1 MPLDHFDH
9 SLADA
14 ERALRARQESP
25 AQALAEAE
33 SVLARTGISDG
44 ARLVALWAMGLAER
58 ELNLLAEAED
68 HLRMALAIAEHIQ
81 DDARRAQVTSAL
93 VAVVTSRGRAEEALA
108 IADEISGLR
117 GPSERAD
124 LDMKRAMALEQL
136 GRLDEALD
144 AYTRALGVIASGDD
158 RVLEARLRTNRAIV
172 LVYRGDIDRALADLE
187 IAERLAVDHGQFF
200 LAGGAAHNHGFS
212 AGRRGD
218 IVTALASFDRAERLY
233 ATAGSPGRC
242 RGVLAADRCEVM
254 MVAGLHDEARAAA
267 ELAVHTLEGVDDVT
281 DLAEA
286 RLLLARACLA
296 QGDRDAARAA
306 ASDALAAF
314 RTAGRAGWATMA
326 EYLVVSARPVD
337 PDRQLIELAGDLAGR
352 LHALGWGAEAVD
364 VHVSTAE
371 MALTVGEHETARTHL
386 GLAARARRHGSP
398 DRRANAWLA
407 TALLRRADGNRLGAR
422 RAIASGLTLIAEHQ
436 ATLGATDLRVGST
449 VHARRLLDVGLG
461 LAIESRRPR
470 DVLTWAEWVRANA
483 LTVPAARPSGDERLA
498 RELAEL
504 RRLRAELDDCRRQL
518 LDPTAATAEVQRQEA
533 IVRDLARFQ
542 PGGSARAAAFSVD
555 RLQDRLGDAR
565 QLVEYVE
572 HGGVLS
578 AIVVTQRRCRQ
589 VQLVEVGDVA
599 EILDATFFALDR
611 LARDGTS
618 ENSLAAAYSS
628 LVDTLA
634 RLDDLLIRPLR
645 VGRTPLVV
653 VPTGALHRVPWGALR
668 SLATCAVAVTP
679 SARRWA
685 SVEAR
690 PHDRRSLA
698 VVTGPGLRAVDD
710 EALAVGSHYP
720 VTRLLS
726 GSTATVAAT
735 LDLLDVSDTA
745 HIACHGSF
753 RSDSPMFS
761 SLTLADGP
769 LTVYDLERLTTPPS
783 VVILP
788 ACHAGRSVVGVGDE
802 LIGTATALL
811 GIGVHTVVAPITVVN
826 DRATVGVMAVL
837 HRHLSAGA
845 EPAAALAMTRTEVT
859 GGDDLAASAAAVAL
873 ICLE

>member
-1 MPLDHFDH
+1 MPLDHFDNA
-9 SLADA
+9 LRDA

-33 SVLARTGISDG
+33 RVLARTEISDE

-58 ELNLLAEAED
+58 ELNLLDEAED
-68 HLRMALAIAEHIQ
+68 HLRTAIAIAEHIH
-81 DDARRAQVTSAL
+81 DHTRCAQVTSAL

-108 IADEISGLR
+108 IADAINGLR
-117 GPSERAD
+117 DPSERAD
-124 LDMKRAMALEQL
+124 LDMKRAMAFEQL

-144 AYTRALGVIASGDD
+144 AYTRALEVIASGND

-187 IAERLAVDHGQFF
+187 IAERLAVDHGQFL

-212 AGRRGD
+212 AGRRGE

-233 ATAGSPGRC
+233 ATAGFPGRC

-254 MVAGLHDEARAAA
+254 MVAGLHGEARAAA
-267 ELAVHTLEGVDDVT
+267 ELAVRTLEGVNDVT

-306 ASDALAAF
+306 ASDALEAF
-314 RTAGRAGWATMA
+314 RTAGRSGWATMA

-337 PDRQLIELAGDLAGR
+337 PDHQLIERSGDLAGR
-352 LHALGWGAEAVD
+352 LDALGWGAEAVD

-371 MALTVGEHETARTHL
+371 MALAVGRYETARAHL
-386 GLAARARRHGSP
+386 GLAARARHRGSP

-422 RAIASGLTLIAEHQ
+422 RAIGSGLTLIAEHQ
-436 ATLGATDLRVGST
+436 ASLGATDLRVGST
-449 VHARRLLDVGLG
+449 VHALRLLDLGLG
-461 LAIESRRPR
+461 LAIESGRPR
-470 DVLTWAEWVRANA
+470 DVLTWAERVRANA
-483 LTVPAARPSGDERLA
+483 LTVPAARPSGDGRLV

-504 RRLRAELDDCRRQL
+504 RRLRAELDEHRRQL
-518 LDPTAATAEVQRQEA
+518 LDLAAATAEVQRQEA
-533 IVRDLARFQ
+533 LVRDLARIQ
-542 PGGSARAAAFSVD
+542 PGGSTRATAFSVD
-555 RLQDRLGDAR
+555 RLQDRLGDDR
-565 QLVEYVE
+565 ELVEYVE

-578 AIVVTQRRCRQ
+578 AVVVKQRRCRQ
-589 VQLVEVGDVA
+589 VRLAEVGEVS
-599 EILDATFFALDR
+599 EILDSTFFALDR
-611 LARDGTS
+611 LAREGTS
-618 ENSLAAAYSS
+618 KNSLAASHVS

-634 RLDDLLIRPLR
+634 RLDELLIQPLS
-645 VGRTPLVV
+645 VGAIPLIV
-653 VPTGALHRVPWGALR
+653 VPTGALHRVPWGALP

-679 SARRWA
+679 SAGRWA
-685 SVEAR
+685 AVE
-690 PHDRRSLA
+690 RRERATSSIA
-698 VVTGPGLRAVDD
+698 VVTGPGLPSVGD
-710 EALAVGSHYP
+710 EALAVASQYP
-720 VTRLLS
+720 TTRILS
-726 GSTATVAAT
+726 GDAATVAAT
-735 LDLLDVSDTA
+735 LDLLEEADTA

-783 VVILP
+783 VVVLP

-802 LIGTATALL
+802 LIGTASALL

-826 DRATVGVMAVL
+826 DRATVGVMAAL
-837 HRHLSAGA
+837 HRHLGAGI

-859 GGDDLAASAAAVAL
+859 GGDDLAASAAAMAML
-873 ICLE
+873 CLE

>member
-1 MPLDHFDH
+1 MRLDHFDDA
-9 SLADA
+9 LADA

-25 AQALAEAE
+25 ARALTDAER
-33 SVLARTGISDG
+33 VLARTEISDE

-58 ELNLLAEAED
+58 ELNLLVEAED
-68 HLRMALAIAEHIQ
+68 HLQTAIAIAAHIH
-81 DDARRAQVTSAL
+81 DHTRRAQVTSAL
-93 VAVVTSRGRAEEALA
+93 VAVVTSRGRAEEALV
-108 IADEISGLR
+108 IADGISGLR
-117 GPSERAD
+117 DQNERAD
-124 LDMKRAMALEQL
+124 LDMKRALALEQL

-158 RVLEARLRTNRAIV
+158 RVLEARLRTNRAVV

-187 IAERLAVDHGQFF
+187 IAERLAVDHGQFL

-233 ATAGSPGRC
+233 ATAGFPGRC

-254 MVAGLHDEARAAA
+254 MLAGLHGEARAAA
-267 ELAVHTLEGVDDVT
+267 ELAVHTLEDVDDVT

-296 QGDRDAARAA
+296 QGDREAARAA
-306 ASDALAAF
+306 ASDAFDAF
-314 RTAGRAGWATMA
+314 RTAGRSGWATMA

-352 LHALGWGAEAVD
+352 LEALGWGAEAVD

-371 MALTVGEHETARTHL
+371 MALAVGQPETARTHL
-386 GLAARARRHGSP
+386 GLASRARRHGSP

-436 ATLGATDLRVGST
+436 ASLGATDLRVGST

-461 LAIESRRPR
+461 LAIEAGRPR
-470 DVLTWAEWVRANA
+470 DVLTWAERVRANA
-483 LTVPAARPSGDERLA
+483 LTVPAARPFGDERLV
-498 RELAEL
+498 RELGEL
-504 RRLRAELDDCRRQL
+504 RRLRFELDECRRQL
-518 LDPTAATAEVQRQEA
+518 LDPTAATTGVQRHEA
-533 IVRDLARFQ
+533 IVRDLARIQ
-542 PGGSARAAAFSVD
+542 PGRSARAAGFSVD
-555 RLQDRLGDAR
+555 RLQDRLGDDR

-572 HGGVLS
+572 RSGVLS

-589 VQLVEVGDVA
+589 VQLVEVGHVA

-618 ENSLAAAYSS
+618 ENSLVAAYSS
-628 LVDTLA
+628 LVDTLV
-634 RLDDLLIRPLR
+634 RLDDVLVRPLR
-645 VGRTPLVV
+645 VSTNPLIV
-653 VPTGALHRVPWGALR
+653 VPTGALHRVPWGALP

-720 VTRLLS
+720 ATRHLS
-726 GSTATVAAT
+726 GDAATVAAT
-735 LDLLDVSDTA
+735 LDLLEETDTA

-783 VVILP
+783 VVVLP

-802 LIGTATALL
+802 LIGTASALL

-826 DRATVGVMAVL
+826 DSATVGVMAVL

-859 GGDDLAASAAAVAL
+859 GGDDLAASASAVAL
-873 ICLE
+873 LCLE